1 MKEEKDWNQ
10 MKTNCQKIFKYL
22 ADHPLENITY
32 QEAAEELNIPVTI
45 IHYLIQS
52 GKAEEVALEYGY
64 DLKVKPKSKWNFAEV
79 VYRGINKTQKERII
93 TQEDNYTNTEEG

>member
-1 MKEEKDWNQ
+1 MKDEKKWDR

-22 ADHPLENITY
+22 ADRPLENITY
-32 QEAAEELNIPVTI
+32 REAAEELNIPRQTI
-45 IHYLIQS
+45 QYLVQS

-79 VYRGINKTQKERII
+79 VFRGINKTQKERTI
-93 TQEDNYTNTEEG
+93 TQEDNYTNFE